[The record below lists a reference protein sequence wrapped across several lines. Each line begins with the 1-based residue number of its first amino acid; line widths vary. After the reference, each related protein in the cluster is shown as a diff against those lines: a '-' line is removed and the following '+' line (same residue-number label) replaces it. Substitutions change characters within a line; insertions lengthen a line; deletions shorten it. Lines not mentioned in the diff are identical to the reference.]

1 MIMNNGNLHTMRYQA
16 LCFFGAFSILIS
28 GCGGEKISGE
38 VENQPISI
46 DETVVTIEAIDSMW
60 VSGPENVITS
70 WNEQILIPSAAGL
83 LAINLDE
90 NGFVDRNHLFVE
102 NPSFLFEV
110 QNNTLAAHETNKVI
124 FYSYDGI
131 ELNEL
136 SRTDEQSMRQVPFT
150 SENGCFYWI
159 ATNYETSF
167 SSFVMEACNVADELN
182 SSIKLIARTDTFI
195 TNIIALPD
203 NRLIIAGKGDEN
215 TILSLYKKQD
225 DIYRRLSTVNE
236 SKTWTVLDMEYRDN
250 YIYVD
255 SGPSDTPNGLEAE
268 GLVRYGLAGDT
279 ITNKTIL
286 SGIITDNAAYDHIA
300 TSPHGII
307 LGDDKKI
314 LHFIINSQGEVEKIV
329 SAEVANSVAS
339 VFVQGDFIITVL
351 RDPPSSFNSGQTGPR
366 GVHVYSLN
374 SMM

>member
-1 MIMNNGNLHTMRYQA
+1 
-16 LCFFGAFSILIS
+16 
-28 GCGGEKISGE
+28 
-38 VENQPISI
+38 
-46 DETVVTIEAIDSMW
+46 
-60 VSGPENVITS
+60 
-70 WNEQILIPSAAGL
+70 
-83 LAINLDE
+83 
-90 NGFVDRNHLFVE
+90 
-102 NPSFLFEV
+102 
-110 QNNTLAAHETNKVI
+110 
-124 FYSYDGI
+124 
-131 ELNEL
+131 
-136 SRTDEQSMRQVPFT
+136 VPF
-150 SENGCFYWI
+150 
-159 ATNYETSF
+159 
-167 SSFVMEACNVADELN
+167 
-182 SSIKLIARTDTFI
+182 
-195 TNIIALPD
+195 
-203 NRLIIAGKGDEN
+203 
-215 TILSLYKKQD
+215 
-225 DIYRRLSTVNE
+225 
-236 SKTWTVLDMEYRDN
+236 
-250 YIYVD
+250 D

-314 LHFIINSQGEVEKIV
+314 LHFIINGQGEVEKIV